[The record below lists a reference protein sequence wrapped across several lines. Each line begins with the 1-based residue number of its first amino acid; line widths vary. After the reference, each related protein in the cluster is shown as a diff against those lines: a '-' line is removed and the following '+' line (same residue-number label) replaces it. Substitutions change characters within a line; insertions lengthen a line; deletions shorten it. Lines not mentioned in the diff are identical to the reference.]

1 MKVKDIL
8 PSYPLEWIE
17 VRTNDPFGDDMLF
30 GYCHWTGTNLV
41 SADGDNYY
49 LDEEVVK
56 YEFDE
61 ENRKL
66 IYWIVSEWA

>member
-1 MKVKDIL
+1 MKLRDIL
-8 PSYPLEWIE
+8 PSYPLQNIQ

-30 GYCHWTGTNLV
+30 GYCHWTGSELV
-41 SADGDNYY
+41 SGDGDSYY

-61 ENRKL
+61 ENGRL
-66 IYWIVSEWA
+66 TYWIHSEWM

>member
-30 GYCHWTGTNLV
+30 GYCHWTCTNLV

-49 LDEEVVK
+49 LNEEIVK

-66 IYWIVSEWA
+66 IYWVVSEWA

>member
-8 PSYPLEWIE
+8 PSYPLKWIE
-17 VRTNDPFGDDMLF
+17 VRTNDPYGDDMLF
-30 GYCHWTGTNLV
+30 GYCHWTGVSLV

-49 LDEEVVK
+49 LNEEIVK

-66 IYWIVSEWA
+66 IYWVESEWA

>member
-8 PSYPLEWIE
+8 PPYPLKYIE

-30 GYCHWTGTNLV
+30 GYCHWTGKTLV
-41 SADGDNYY
+41 SGDGDNYY
-49 LDEEVVK
+49 LNEEISK

-66 IYWIVSEWA
+66 TYWIISKWK

>member
-49 LDEEVVK
+49 LNEEIVK

-66 IYWIVSEWA
+66 IYWVVSEWA

>member
-8 PSYPLEWIE
+8 PSYPLKWIE

-30 GYCHWTGTNLV
+30 GYCHWTGANLV

-49 LDEEVVK
+49 LNEEIVK

-66 IYWIVSEWA
+66 IYWVASEWS